1 METKELTCI
10 GCPMGC
16 QITVTMDNGA
26 VVSVAGNTCKIG
38 DTYARKEVVCP
49 MRIVTST
56 VRVVNDASEAGK
68 ANAEYAKVPVKTS
81 ADIPKSAIFDIM
93 DVIHKT
99 CAKAPVKIGDV
110 IVENVANTGV
120 NIIATKD
127 YPGK

>member
-16 QITVTMDNGA
+16 QITVTMENGA
-26 VVSVAGNTCKIG
+26 VASVSGNSCKIG
-38 DTYARKEVVCP
+38 DTYARKEVICP

-56 VRVVNDASEAGK
+56 VRVLDNGNDI
-68 ANAEYAKVPVKTS
+68 AKVPVKTS
-81 ADIPKSAIFDIM
+81 SDVPKSAIFDIM
-93 DVIHKT
+93 AIIRRTSAH
-99 CAKAPVKIGDV
+99 APVKIGDI

>member
-26 VVSVAGNTCKIG
+26 VVSVAGNSCKIG
-38 DTYARKEVVCP
+38 DNYARKEVVCP

-56 VRVVNDASEAGK
+56 VRVVNDASDLQK
-68 ANAEYAKVPVKTS
+68 DPVKVPVKTS
-81 ADIPKSAIFDIM
+81 ADIPKSAIFDVM

-110 IVENVANTGV
+110 IIENVANTGV

>member
-16 QITVTMDNGA
+16 QITVTMENGA
-26 VVSVAGNTCKIG
+26 VVSVAGNSCKIG
-38 DTYARKEVVCP
+38 DNYARKEVVCP

-56 VRVVNDASEAGK
+56 VRVINDHSDIQTK
-68 ANAEYAKVPVKTS
+68 DPVKVPVKTS
-81 ADIPKSAIFDIM
+81 ADIPKSAIFDVM
-93 DVIHKT
+93 DVIHHT
-99 CAKAPVKIGDV
+99 SAHAPVKIGDI

>member
-16 QITVTMDNGA
+16 QITVTMENGA
-26 VVSVAGNTCKIG
+26 VVSVAGNSCKIG
-38 DTYARKEVVCP
+38 DTYARKEVICP

-56 VRVVNDASEAGK
+56 VRVVNDPSDLK
-68 ANAEYAKVPVKTS
+68 KDPVKVPVKTS
-81 ADIPKSAIFDIM
+81 ADIPKSAIFDVM

-99 CAKAPVKIGDV
+99 CAKAPVKIGDI